1 MTTKTIRQSVV
12 FKASPHDVYEALMD
26 SRKHAQFTGDS
37 AEISREVGGRI
48 SAYGG
53 YIEGTNERLLPDR
66 KIVQRWRSSG
76 WPDGLY
82 STVTFDLK
90 KVPSGTRLSFTH
102 SGVPEDDYEAK
113 SKGWVEHYWEKMKQ
127 CSSRRKRPRR
137 RNGEQGKNTP
147 LTNIFARMRTGE
159 QRRDQT

>member
-1 MTTKTIRQSVV
+1 MRTRTIRQSVV

-53 YIEGTNERLLPDR
+53 YIEGTNEKLLPDR
-66 KIVQRWRSSG
+66 KIVQRWRSSD
-76 WPDGLY
+76 WPVGLY
-82 STVTFDLK
+82 STATFDLK

-102 SGVPEDDYEAK
+102 SGVPGEDYEAK
-113 SKGWVEHYWEKMKQ
+113 SEGWVESYWEKMKQ
-127 CSSRRKRPRR
+127 FLEKEKGVKTKRRTR
-137 RNGEQGKNTP
+137 
-147 LTNIFARMRTGE
+147 
-159 QRRDQT
+159 